1 MKQRLITGSILA
13 AILLPIVIFSK
24 YIIYPITLS
33 LLCVMAAYE
42 VLTVIGASRKYFV
55 SVPAYIIAAAM
66 PTSAYFI
73 GSVDKLS
80 YILAFAAILVGYMIY
95 LFFVMIFM
103 KKGFL
108 TYAMLSEVFTT
119 VMYVVV
125 SFTALSMIRYIDN
138 GGYYIALAIL
148 SACITDI
155 FAYIT
160 GRLFGKHKLAPQISP
175 KKTVEGSAGGV
186 IFAVISFVICGL
198 IIDKT
203 ADLSVNYVW
212 LTVLAVILSVIG
224 QLGDL
229 LASAIKREHGVKDF
243 GSVFPGH
250 GGVMDRFDSIAAIAT
265 IMLVVCPFLP
275 LFG

>member
-1 MKQRLITGSILA
+1 MKQRLITGSILTV
-13 AILLPIVIFSK
+13 ILLPIVIFSK

-33 LLCVMAAYE
+33 LLCVMAVYE
-42 VLTVIGASRKYFV
+42 VLTVIGASRKYSV
-55 SVPAYIIAAAM
+55 SLPSYILAAAM

-73 GSVDKLS
+73 RSVDKLS

-95 LFFVMIFM
+95 LFFVMIF
-103 KKGFL
+103 KKRGFL
-108 TYAMLSEVFTT
+108 TYAMLAEVFTT
-119 VMYVVV
+119 VAYVVV

-148 SACITDI
+148 ASCITDI

-186 IFAVISFVICGL
+186 LFAIIAFVIYGL
-198 IIDKT
+198 ILDGAT
-203 ADLSVNYVW
+203 ELSVNYVW
-212 LTVLAVILSVIG
+212 LTVLAVILSVVG

-229 LASAIKREHGVKDF
+229 LASAIKREHEVKDF

-250 GGVMDRFDSIAAIAT
+250 GGVMDRFDSILVIST
-265 IMLVVCPFLP
+265 VMLVVCPFLP